1 MVYMDGEEKEKPKS
15 CREKIA
21 PYIINP
27 MNPYAVTYD
36 MFISFMYLVAYF
48 SDIYVICFKYMPLE
62 KPKLRLFQTLTTI
75 TFVIDMLL

>member
-1 MVYMDGEEKEKPKS
+1 MDGEEKEKPKS